1 VRILLIKESF
11 FSFGLETIFII
22 ELLEGSVSVIS
33 SIFMGKLVIVIST
46 GRVGQHEISLTYVG
60 ELPLSTNS
68 IRWVFLRMPVSSEF
82 LIGVFNLGLGGFA
95 GETQGCIVVFVVM
108 S

>member
-1 VRILLIKESF
+1 VRILLIKERF
-11 FSFGLETIFII
+11 FIFCLETIFII

-33 SIFMGKLVIVIST
+33 SIFMGKLVIVISA

-60 ELPLSTNS
+60 ELPLSANS
-68 IRWVFLRMPVSSEF
+68 VRWVLLRMPVSSEL

-95 GETQGCIVVFVVM
+95 G
-108 S
+108 